1 MSYDQGTSM
10 SPSFLIV
17 KLFVFI
23 LSLTE
28 TVKDSFLRLGW
39 SGKHCNNDSIG
50 HRRLFIPQV

>member
-1 MSYDQGTSM
+1 M